1 MVQAPAMFEDTRP
14 TELGAQGE
22 ADAWAP
28 FRVSD
33 PKERQAL
40 LRQLCDG
47 QVPVM
52 LAGPDGA
59 SLTTTLWS
67 VDSAQGR
74 LSFTA
79 DAKLPALERLVE
91 GDECVAVA
99 YLDSVKLQFDLHGLM
114 VVRAAKAAT
123 LQCTMPQAVY
133 RLQRRNAYRVRT
145 AQRHAP
151 TARLR
156 HPSMPDMVLSLRV
169 LDVSIGGCAL
179 WLPHDVPALQPGT
192 HIAEVSISLD
202 AETRFT
208 AGLQLQH
215 VTSLGT
221 FHNHGAGEIGV
232 RLGCEWQRLAGSA
245 ERELQRWIDQSQKR
259 RWLLSLE

>member
-1 MVQAPAMFEDTRP
+1 MFQDTRP
-14 TELGAQGE
+14 AELGAHGE
-22 ADAWAP
+22 ADPWAP
-28 FRVSD
+28 FRVSH
-33 PKERQAL
+33 PNERQAL

-67 VDSAQGR
+67 VDGPQAR

-79 DAKLPALERLVE
+79 DASLPALDRLVE

-99 YLDSVKLQFDLHGLM
+99 YMDSVKLQFDLHGFV

-123 LQCTMPQAVY
+123 LQCAMPQAVY
-133 RLQRRNAYRVRT
+133 RFQRRNAYRVRT

-156 HPSMPDMVLSLRV
+156 HPSMPDMALSLRV

-192 HIAEVSISLD
+192 RIAEVAISLD

-208 AGLQLQH
+208 AGVQLQH
-215 VTSLGT
+215 VTSLG
-221 FHNHGAGEIGV
+221 AASSPAAAEAGV

-245 ERELQRWIDQSQKR
+245 ERDLQRWIDQSQKR
-259 RWLLSLE
+259 RRLLSLE